1 MMHELSQVLAIR
13 QFNRFYTNIIGLL
26 DKHVYG
32 SPLSLMEARILFEIA
47 TTKLCT
53 ATVLRERLDVD
64 RGYMSRLLKHLE
76 AQEFI
81 AKKKSAE
88 DNRHQV
94 LYLTESGERMFA
106 QLTEKANQQVLT
118 LLDNMPESKQNELVG
133 AMETIEKIISGYFQ
147 HETSAIIIRT
157 EYTLEDIQQI
167 IERHQVLYG
176 DEQGFDLSFKDYVT
190 TTFTADVQRIWIAE
204 KNGRFAGCVGVV
216 RVDDQTAQLRWLLL
230 EPEVRRLGLGKQLVQ
245 HVIDFCQEKGY
256 KQVRLST
263 VSKLQAARGLYRKL
277 GFRPVETQ
285 PAAILWGQELED
297 ECWELG
303 L

>member
-1 MMHELSQVLAIR
+1 MHELSQVLAIR

-76 AQEFI
+76 TQEFI
-81 AKKKSAE
+81 IKEKSAE

-94 LYLTESGERMFA
+94 LCLTESGERMFA

-118 LLDNMPESKQNELVG
+118 LLDNMPKSKQNELVG
-133 AMETIEKIISGYFQ
+133 AMETIEKIISEYCQ
-147 HETSAIIIRT
+147 SEASIVIRT
-157 EYTLEDIQQI
+157 EYTSEDIQKI

-176 DEQGFDLSFKDYVT
+176 EEQGFDLSFGDYVT
-190 TTFTADVQRIWIAE
+190 TTFAADVQRIWIAE
-204 KNGRFAGCVGVV
+204 QDGRFVGCVGVV
-216 RVDDQTAQLRWLLL
+216 KADDETAQLRWLIL
-230 EPEVRRLGLGKQLVQ
+230 EPEVRGLGLGKQLVQ

-256 KQVRLST
+256 KQVMLST
-263 VSKLQAARGLYRKL
+263 ISKLQAARSLYRKL
-277 GFRPVETQ
+277 GFRPVKTQ
-285 PAAILWGQELED
+285 PAAMLWGQELED
-297 ECWELG
+297 ECWELY

>member
-1 MMHELSQVLAIR
+1 MRDLSQVLAIR

-32 SPLSLMEARILFEIA
+32 SRLSLMEARILFEIA
-47 TTKLCT
+47 NTKLCT
-53 ATVLRERLDVD
+53 ATLLRERLDVD

-81 AKKKSAE
+81 VKKKSAE

-94 LYLTESGERMFA
+94 LCLTASGEKMFE

-118 LLDNMPESKQNELVG
+118 LLDNIPESKQSQLVG
-133 AMETIEKIISGYFQ
+133 AMETIEKIISAYLPSKA
-147 HETSAIIIRT
+147 SAIVIRT

-176 DEQGFDLSFKDYVT
+176 EEQGFDLSFTDYVAA
-190 TTFTADVQRIWIAE
+190 TFTADVEKIWIAE
-204 KNGRFAGCVGVV
+204 INGRFAGCIGVV
-216 RVDDQTAQLRWLLL
+216 KIDNEVAQLRWLLL
-230 EPEVRRLGLGKQLVQ
+230 EPEARRLGLGKQLVE
-245 HVIDFCQEKGY
+245 HVIDFCKDKGY
-256 KQVRLST
+256 KQIMLST
-263 VSKLQAARGLYRKL
+263 VSNLHAARILYRKL
-277 GFRPVETQ
+277 GFRLIKTE
-285 PAAILWGQELED
+285 PAAVLWGQRLED
-297 ECWELG
+297 ECWELS

>member
-1 MMHELSQVLAIR
+1 MHELSQVLAIR

-76 AQEFI
+76 NQEFI
-81 AKKKSAE
+81 TKKKSEE

-94 LYLTESGERMFA
+94 LCLTGSGDKMFV
-106 QLTEKANQQVLT
+106 QLTAKANQQVLT
-118 LLDNMPESKQNELVG
+118 LLEKMPESKQRELVG

-147 HETSAIIIRT
+147 HDTSALVIRT
-157 EYTLEDIQQI
+157 EYTLQDINQI
-167 IERHQVLYG
+167 IERHQALYAQ
-176 DEQGFDLSFKDYVT
+176 EQGFDLSFRDYVT
-190 TTFTADVQRIWIAE
+190 TTFAADIERIWIAE
-204 KNGRFAGCVGVV
+204 KNGQFAGCVGLVKI
-216 RVDDQTAQLRWLLL
+216 DDKTAQLRWLLL

-245 HVIDFCQEKGY
+245 HVIDFCKEKEY
-256 KQVRLST
+256 KQVVLST
-263 VSKLQAARGLYRKL
+263 VSKLHSARNLYRKL
-277 GFRPVETQ
+277 GFRPVKTE
-285 PAAILWGQELED
+285 PAAILWGQKLED
-297 ECWELG
+297 ECWELY

>member
-1 MMHELSQVLAIR
+1 MHELSQVLAIR

-47 TTKLCT
+47 TVKSCT

-76 AQEFI
+76 AQKFI
-81 AKKKSAE
+81 IKKKSTE

-94 LYLTESGERMFA
+94 LCLTEDGERMFA
-106 QLTEKANQQVLT
+106 LLTEKANQQVLN
-118 LLDNMPESKQNELVG
+118 LLDGMPKSKKNELVS
-133 AMETIEKIISGYFQ
+133 AMQAIEKIISGYFP
-147 HETSAIIIRT
+147 HEISDITVRT
-157 EYTLEDIQQI
+157 EYMLEDIQQI

-176 DEQGFDLSFKDYVT
+176 EEQGFDLSFKDYVA
-190 TTFTADVQRIWIAE
+190 TTFAADIQRIWIAE

-216 RVDDQTAQLRWLLL
+216 KVDDETAQLRWLLL
-230 EPEVRRLGLGKQLVQ
+230 ERETRGLGLGKQLVQ
-245 HVIDFCQEKGY
+245 HVIDFCKEEGY
-256 KQVRLST
+256 KQIVLST
-263 VSKLQAARGLYRKL
+263 VSKLHNARNLYRKL
-277 GFRPVETQ
+277 GFHPAQAQ
-285 PAAILWGQELED
+285 PATILWGQELED
-297 ECWELG
+297 ECWKLC